1 MQSRTALVAVIFLLL
16 ASPIPAQQARPQA
29 DAIGIGTTTCATFRA
44 HSGADLNPTQNFYF
58 AWAQGFM
65 TGRNTVLSDPT
76 VKSSDYP
83 RNLNAQNVVDQMYLL
98 YSHCVIS
105 PSRTYASI
113 VLDLYKSLPRLE
125 VNK

>member
-1 MQSRTALVAVIFLLL
+1 MQSRVAFTAIICLLIN
-16 ASPIPAQQARPQA
+16 SPVPAQQARPQA
-29 DAIGIGTTTCATFRA
+29 DAIGIGTTTCSTFRA

-65 TGRNTVLSDPT
+65 TGRNMVLSDPK
-76 VKSSDYP
+76 VQSSDYP

-113 VLDLYKSLPRLE
+113 VLDLYKTLPRLE